1 MIRIERQIYE
11 PDKKDKF
18 IKNLSLY
25 RSLPFRFIDFDI
37 KTDDEELNDIVTAL
51 NIKNTRKRITFVY
64 DKTCE
69 IVEKFYKGKN
79 ICGFKNGQCRVQR
92 NNCNDKIN
100 GCCRICKYQSDKG
113 CTTANVACKF
123 FNCDEVRKDN
133 EVLEF
138 DDVAIL
144 KVLNK
149 RQRTLLKSDYFS
161 KRENVIDDVSLG
173 LFLGT
178 AKMYMRLIKNIF
190 TK

>member
-18 IKNLSLY
+18 IKKLPLY
-25 RSLPFRFIDFDI
+25 RSFPFRFINFDI
-37 KTDDEELNDIVTAL
+37 KTDNEELESIVTAL
-51 NIKNTRKRITFVY
+51 NIKNTRNRVAFVY

-69 IVEKFYKGKN
+69 IVDKFYKGKN
-79 ICGFKNGQCRVQR
+79 ICGFKNGQCRVQKNKR
-92 NNCNDKIN
+92 SDKMN
-100 GCCRICKYQSDKG
+100 GCCRYCKYQSDRG
-113 CTTANVACKF
+113 CTTANIACKF

-133 EVLEF
+133 DVLEF

-149 RQRTLLKSDYFS
+149 RQRTLLRSDYFS

-190 TK
+190 TR